1 MKITEIFEGDSF
13 QAQMVKNLLENEGIE
28 SFLKNEIIARSPV
41 FRGGSGVKVMISE
54 RDYENAKLIVE
65 KYKKSQR
72 DE

>member
-13 QAQMVKNLLENEGIE
+13 QSQMVKNLLENEGIE

-54 RDYENAKLIVE
+54 LDYENAKSIVE
-65 KYKKSQR
+65 EYKKSQR